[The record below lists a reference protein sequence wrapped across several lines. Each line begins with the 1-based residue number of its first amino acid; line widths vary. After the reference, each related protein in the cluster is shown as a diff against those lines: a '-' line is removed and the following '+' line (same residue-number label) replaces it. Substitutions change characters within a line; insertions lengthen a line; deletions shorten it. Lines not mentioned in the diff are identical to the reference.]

1 MKKTEEQIFQETIA
15 LLEKKLATL
24 KEMRAEI
31 EEAIARTEEQMKLM
45 PDIYELE

>member
-1 MKKTEEQIFQETIA
+1 MKTQEELFQETIA

-31 EEAIARTEEQMKLM
+31 DESIARTEEMMKLI
-45 PDIYELE
+45 PDIYDQL